1 MGLGL
6 FLGSLHGTQTSFH
19 PEGRVVLAAA
29 GPQRKSGL
37 APISPAV
44 GAAALRGGK
53 QER

>member
-1 MGLGL
+1 MPPRPPPHVQFVDPRG
-6 FLGSLHGTQTSFH
+6 
-19 PEGRVVLAAA
+19 PEGRVALAAA

-44 GAAALRGGK
+44 GAAALKGGK